1 MRTTAAA
8 IALIREEEGHAALRH
23 IGSLRE
29 RDRVESASH
38 REDKRSGH
46 VRHML
51 PARAA
56 LSLTVSVQRVRYKVG
71 NRSTRQ
77 GPPGAAGAQTAR
89 AIRLAYSYSSR
100 KALYDPYG
108 YESLTLSLTEK
119 KYYFLL

>member
-56 LSLTVSVQRVRYKVG
+56 LSPTVSVQRVRYKVG
-71 NRSTRQ
+71 NRRVHVR
-77 GPPGAAGAQTAR
+77 GRRARRGRKRPAQYGLR
-89 AIRLAYSYSSR
+89 IRIRLA
-100 KALYDPYG
+100 K
-108 YESLTLSLTEK
+108 LSL
-119 KYYFLL
+119 

>member
-56 LSLTVSVQRVRYKVG
+56 LSPTVSVHA
-71 NRSTRQ
+71 S
-77 GPPGAAGAQTAR
+77 
-89 AIRLAYSYSSR
+89 AYGI
-100 KALYDPYG
+100 K
-108 YESLTLSLTEK
+108 
-119 KYYFLL
+119 